1 MKRKILQR
9 NILTRPRLW
18 AFSVVTADNPFN
30 KRVSVLLLKL
40 AALGIDH
47 YRDAVTTFGSHPLDV
62 TMQSWL
68 TVRHGRP

>member
-1 MKRKILQR
+1 M
-9 NILTRPRLW
+9 
-18 AFSVVTADNPFN
+18 TADNPFN